1 MRNFEEKR
9 LQRVVATVCATLFA
23 VFAFLFVA
31 VYQAP
36 LLEAFYNEVATGKL
50 DYNPWFV
57 GGVVSLLLTLLAL
70 WLNSLAK
77 LRREWTALA
86 YLPSALL
93 LAFITDIDRG
103 LYTGE
108 GAISTLWIYI
118 FATCFLVY
126 AFVAFVLRR
135 ILFEKIKDARMATN
149 KVLWYNMVIVVL
161 SICLIG
167 ALSNSEENFKRE
179 TLMMSHYNKG
189 DTLKALRVGKT
200 SLNASR
206 ELTVM
211 RAYMLAVSDKLG
223 ESLFEYPQY
232 YATEGLLPEKER
244 TSPLVPDSV
253 YSLLGATPLDDEAAT
268 DFLSRI
274 AHADSA
280 SNVVKDYYLSSLL
293 LEKKLLEFKDQVIG
307 LYGAENVD
315 ALPKHYREALMLY
328 ADITGN
334 DEPLPFALRDAA
346 MHEQLQQ
353 LRTVESLYDDPFVRG
368 NYVRRHFGHTYWWYY
383 LYSN

>member
-108 GAISTLWIYI
+108 GAISTSWIYI

-149 KVLWYNMVIVVL
+149 KVLW
-161 SICLIG
+161 
-167 ALSNSEENFKRE
+167 
-179 TLMMSHYNKG
+179 
-189 DTLKALRVGKT
+189 
-200 SLNASR
+200 
-206 ELTVM
+206 
-211 RAYMLAVSDKLG
+211 
-223 ESLFEYPQY
+223 
-232 YATEGLLPEKER
+232 
-244 TSPLVPDSV
+244 
-253 YSLLGATPLDDEAAT
+253 
-268 DFLSRI
+268 
-274 AHADSA
+274 
-280 SNVVKDYYLSSLL
+280 
-293 LEKKLLEFKDQVIG
+293 
-307 LYGAENVD
+307 
-315 ALPKHYREALMLY
+315 
-328 ADITGN
+328 
-334 DEPLPFALRDAA
+334 
-346 MHEQLQQ
+346 
-353 LRTVESLYDDPFVRG
+353 
-368 NYVRRHFGHTYWWYY
+368 
-383 LYSN
+383 

>member
-1 MRNFEEKR
+1 MRNTEEKR

-50 DYNPWFV
+50 DYNPWLV

-70 WLNSLAK
+70 WLNRFAK

-86 YLPSALL
+86 FLPSALL

-103 LYTGE
+103 LYTGS
-108 GAISTLWIYI
+108 AISSSWIYI
-118 FATCFLVY
+118 FVASLLLY

-135 ILFEKIKDARMATN
+135 ILFEKIKDARMVTN
-149 KVLWYNMVIVVL
+149 RVLWHNMVIIVL

-179 TLMMSHYNKG
+179 TLVMSHCNRG
-189 DTLKALRVGKT
+189 DTIKALRVGQT
-200 SLNASR
+200 SLDASR

-211 RAYMLAVSDKLG
+211 RAYVLACTGKLG
-223 ESLFEYPQY
+223 EHLFEYPQY
-232 YATEGLLPEKER
+232 YATDGLLPAMER

-253 YSLLGATPLDDEAAT
+253 YSLLGAKPDDGETTA

-274 AHADSA
+274 AHADSV
-280 SNVVKDYYLSSLL
+280 STIVRDYYFSSLL
-293 LEKKLLEFKDQVIG
+293 LEKRLLEFKDEVIG
-307 LYGAENVD
+307 FCGAESVD
-315 ALPKHYREALMLY
+315 SLPKHYREALMLY
-328 ADITGN
+328 DDIEGEQEN
-334 DEPLPFALRDAA
+334 LPFELHDVEMREALERLRAEEAKHTDA
-346 MHEQLQQ
+346 
-353 LRTVESLYDDPFVRG
+353 FVRG
-368 NYVRRHFGHTYWWYY
+368 NYVRRHFGRTYWWYF